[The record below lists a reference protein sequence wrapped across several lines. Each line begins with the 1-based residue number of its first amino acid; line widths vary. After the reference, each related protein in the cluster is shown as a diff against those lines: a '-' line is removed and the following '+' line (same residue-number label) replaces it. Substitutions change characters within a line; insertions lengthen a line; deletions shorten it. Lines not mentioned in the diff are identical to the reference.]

1 MSACSTHAFA
11 TAYSPHGSMARHVFH
26 TLTIMMMV
34 PGTAATDM
42 QNKRNKST
50 FDYTTTLQRFD
61 RII

>member
-1 MSACSTHAFA
+1 MV
-11 TAYSPHGSMARHVFH
+11 RHVFH

-34 PGTAATDM
+34 AGTAATDM